1 MVLENLLHTVTELRF
16 TCSSLKNPIP
26 RDKCQVKG
34 KTALSRRMAIL
45 GRRQTHE
52 PKNNPRVCSN
62 LCPLSQWCYLIISS
76 SATLFSCPQSF
87 PVSESFP
94 MSQLFISGGQSIGT
108 SASVSVLPM
117 NIHSWFPL
125 RLTGLISLQSKGLSR
140 VFSSTT
146 VRKHQFFHAQPS
158 LWPISH
164 MCTWLKP

>member
-16 TCSSLKNPIP
+16 TCSLLKNPIP

-76 SATLFSCPQSF
+76 SATLFSCPQSS

-94 MSQLFISGGQSIGT
+94 MSQLFTSGGQSIGA
-108 SASVSVLPM
+108 SASVLPM
-117 NIHSWFPL
+117 NIQGWFPL
-125 RLTGLISLQSKGLSR
+125 GLTGLISLQSKGLSR
-140 VFSSTT
+140 VFSSTAIW
-146 VRKHQFFHAQPS
+146 KHQFLSAQTS
-158 LWPISH
+158 LWSNSH
-164 MCTWLKP
+164 TCTWLLEKP